1 MDPNLPSEPSSYMN
15 KEGPA
20 NSRFQIPNGK
30 LLYDP
35 NRNASL
41 PYIYEIPSHA
51 LVHSPQHIKRILI
64 HIVDTSEKARTAQA
78 NFESTLKVPL
88 GPNDL
93 MAKYGQYIIFFF
105 FFIVTI
111 FE

>member
-1 MDPNLPSEPSSYMN
+1 MDPNLPCECSSYMN

-20 NSRFQIPNGK
+20 NHQFQIPNGK
-30 LLYDP
+30 LLYNP

-51 LVHSPQHIKRILI
+51 LVHSPQHIKRVLI
-64 HIVDTSEKARTAQA
+64 HIVDPSEKARIAQA

-88 GPNDL
+88 GPNNL
-93 MAKYGQYIIFFF
+93 MAKYGQYIIVFHCYHF
-105 FFIVTI
+105 
-111 FE
+111 